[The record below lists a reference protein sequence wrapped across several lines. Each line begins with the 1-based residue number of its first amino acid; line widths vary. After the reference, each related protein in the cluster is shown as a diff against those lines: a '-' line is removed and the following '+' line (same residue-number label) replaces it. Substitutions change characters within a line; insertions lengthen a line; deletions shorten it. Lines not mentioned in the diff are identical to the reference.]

1 MTLTSCSLI
10 SAHEVLT
17 VLRAE
22 PSHLDFPLTE
32 DLFAAENLGHM
43 GVSPN
48 FHHLQTRTSMRLNA
62 VSHFGASGMEVSFPY
77 STEAV

>member
-1 MTLTSCSLI
+1 MTLTSCSLV

-22 PSHLDFPLTE
+22 PSYLDFPLTE
-32 DLFAAENLGHM
+32 DLFDAENLGHM
-43 GVSPN
+43 GVSPD
-48 FHHLQTRTSMRLNA
+48 FHRLQTCSSMRLNA
-62 VSHFGASGMEVSFPY
+62 VSHFGASGMEVSLPY

>member
-22 PSHLDFPLTE
+22 PSRLDFPLTE
-32 DLFAAENLGHM
+32 DLSDAENPGHM

-48 FHHLQTRTSMRLNA
+48 FHHLHS
-62 VSHFGASGMEVSFPY
+62 VSLMYVSADGE
-77 STEAV
+77 S